1 MCVCARACVG
11 RSNDAAIL
19 RPGKRGK
26 RIWGRGVPCHRQ
38 WYWYFV
44 RRVNYMAHSTCQ
56 TIRFSHA
63 NFSPNSPKISNEK
76 PATTSSSL
84 FKGVDDAAAGY
95 PKGRVCKRQTTLN
108 FNQFQMTSCHTCVD
122 YVEGRHMR
130 HETRDP
136 DPGPGSRSYR
146 NCRIASLVQIAS
158 SSDRRNQVDAR
169 RVFWLMLDGCKSP
182 NESQILL
189 LLRLP
194 SAHAVW
200 LENPFPSIPIR
211 TLHPR
216 SYFVIFH
223 RDSPA
228 FPFDALIYGS
238 KKKVWNGKG
247 VSSPPDS
254 CDLFIRVKL
263 FQFHSVIRLDKG
275 GNDKVVT
282 GLTSAV
288 PKWNNKLKFSHFKIG
303 CVKVGI

>member
-1 MCVCARACVG
+1 MWITLGG
-11 RSNDAAIL
+11 R
-19 RPGKRGK
+19 
-26 RIWGRGVPCHRQ
+26 
-38 WYWYFV
+38 Y
-44 RRVNYMAHSTCQ
+44 
-56 TIRFSHA
+56 
-63 NFSPNSPKISNEK
+63 
-76 PATTSSSL
+76 PA
-84 FKGVDDAAAGY
+84 
-95 PKGRVCKRQTTLN
+95 
-108 FNQFQMTSCHTCVD
+108 
-122 YVEGRHMR
+122 
-130 HETRDP
+130 HETRDTV
-136 DPGPGSRSYR
+136 PGPGSRSYR

-158 SSDRRNQVDAR
+158 SSDRRNEVDAR

-189 LLRLP
+189 LWLP

-200 LENPFPSIPIR
+200 LKNPFPSIPIR

-238 KKKVWNGKG
+238 KKNAWNGKG
-247 VSSPPDS
+247 VSRPPDS

-288 PKWNNKLKFSHFKIG
+288 AKWNNKLKFPFLKLD
-303 CVKVGI
+303 VLRL